1 MSIESHLTLFTASL
15 RPVYFYP
22 NKEQRK
28 TKTLYFAF
36 TTSRQLMR
44 WNRHQLCQWAS
55 KNLARWTE
63 NQQEL
68 WGESCYFHL
77 YQCIPPYFL
86 NIFARICLSFF
97 LKQTC
102 FYVSVI
108 FFWFI
113 SYSVLLSFLFILS
126 FVSLGLFSIHF
137 TFYFIYVHYIINN
150 DNT

>member
-1 MSIESHLTLFTASL
+1 MSIESHLTLFTTSL

-36 TTSRQLMR
+36 TISRQLMR

-68 WGESCYFHL
+68 WRESRYFHL

-86 NIFARICLSFF
+86 NTFARICLSFF
-97 LKQTC
+97 SKINMFLC
-102 FYVSVI
+102 I
-108 FFWFI
+108 CNFFLI
-113 SYSVLLSFLFILS
+113 YK
-126 FVSLGLFSIHF
+126 LFSSAFIFIYTLLCFSWAFFHS
-137 TFYFIYVHYIINN
+137 FYFLLHICSLHN
-150 DNT
+150 

>member
-1 MSIESHLTLFTASL
+1 MSIESHLTLFTANL

-113 SYSVLLSFLFILS
+113 K
-126 FVSLGLFSIHF
+126 LFSSTFIFIYTLLCFSWAFFHS
-137 TFYFIYVHYIINN
+137 FYFLLHICSLHN
-150 DNT
+150 